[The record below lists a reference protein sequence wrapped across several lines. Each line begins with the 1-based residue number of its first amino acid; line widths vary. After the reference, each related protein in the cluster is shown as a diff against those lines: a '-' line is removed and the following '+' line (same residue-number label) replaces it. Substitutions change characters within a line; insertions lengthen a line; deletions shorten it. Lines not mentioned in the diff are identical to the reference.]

1 MLSKGEETAYLSA
14 PSKQL
19 IGLMLGMP
27 LHYLESMPAR
37 NHRHNLLDLQHLM
50 TFNTVVTTGTFTR
63 AAAVLGYSQSSV
75 SYQIRLLERHFGLSL
90 FKRGRFA
97 KIVLTEAGRQ
107 VLEHSERLLM
117 LAEETR
123 AAILKVNTVDTI

>member
-1 MLSKGEETAYLSA
+1 
-14 PSKQL
+14 
-19 IGLMLGMP
+19 
-27 LHYLESMPAR
+27 
-37 NHRHNLLDLQHLM
+37 M
-50 TFNTVVTTGTFTR
+50 TFKTVVTTGTFTR

-75 SYQIRLLERHFGLSL
+75 SYQIRLLERHFGRSL
-90 FKRGRFA
+90 FKRGHFA